1 MHYRIG
7 EPHGLPHNPFKG
19 LVVPRPIGWISTL
32 DAGGRVNL
40 APFSFYNAVTD
51 DPPIV
56 MFAPGG
62 NHADTGYKDSVLN
75 ALATGEFVVNLATWD
90 LRHEMNISSASVGR
104 DVDEMALAG
113 LKPAPSLVVKPPR
126 VAAAK
131 AALECV
137 FREKIEFPT
146 RRGDGVPTA
155 VIFGEVVAIY
165 IADDVLTDGKVDAT
179 KLRPI
184 SRLGYQDYAVVDSV
198 FQMPRPTSLAD
209 AARMAAET
217 ASYGK
222 AAGSE

>member
-19 LVVPRPIGWISTL
+19 LIVPRPIGWISTL

-75 ALATGEFVVNLATWD
+75 ALATGEFVVNLAKIG
-90 LRHEMNISSASVGR
+90 RNISSASVGR

-146 RRGDGVPTA
+146 RRGDGVPTM

-165 IADDVLTDGKVDAT
+165 IADAVLTDGKVDAT

-198 FQMPRPTSLAD
+198 FQMPRPVSLAD

-217 ASYGK
+217 AWHEK
-222 AAGSE
+222 ATGSE